1 MNHSFLITIISFS
14 TPLSQMVQCIWIA
27 NDNNYI
33 FYPKQLMCT
42 RTTLSSEDTV
52 ESGETK
58 RFICKRI
65 SDESS

>member
-14 TPLSQMVQCIWIA
+14 TSLSQMVLSIWIA

-42 RTTLSSEDTV
+42 RTTPPSQNMV
-52 ESGETK
+52 ESGERK
-58 RFICKRI
+58 KVYLQMHR
-65 SDESS
+65 